1 MLFLLV
7 FVVGANAITH
17 IQSSTKT
24 DVCLIYE
31 LQDSTNFA
39 TDNKTLAD
47 LWRQASMSYQ
57 VCRFSVQQN
66 PLLQMQECKCIY
78 DETPLVM
85 VFTEWELSSLK
96 TLIGTE
102 NRCVRLPQQ
111 RMYVPDVDIQSEYF
125 IFGNNVKICYL
136 DANLLGINCDSSN
149 TQNWITLSPGLT
161 TNSAIDIPEI
171 TMDGFKLYAQ
181 YGDSFI
187 CERVASESTKQ
198 VTFYAKVGKVP
209 ADDVIESARSWA
221 SAWKVVKTMLHF
233 TYHVLDVFFGNR
245 RAIAK
250 MNGHLV

>member
-1 MLFLLV
+1 MLFLLI
-7 FVVGANAITH
+7 FAVGVDAVTH
-17 IQSSTKT
+17 IQSSSKT

-31 LQDSTNFA
+31 LQDGTDFT
-39 TDNKTLAD
+39 TDNRTLND
-47 LWRQASMSYQ
+47 LWRQASMNYQ
-57 VCRFSVQQN
+57 ICKFTVQTN
-66 PLLQMQECKCIY
+66 TLIQMQDCQCIY
-78 DETPLVM
+78 DETPQVM

-111 RMYVPDVDIQSEYF
+111 RMYVPDVNIQSEYF

-149 TQNWITLSPGLT
+149 PQNWITLSPGMT

-171 TMDGFKLYAQ
+171 TKDGFKLSAR
-181 YGDSFI
+181 YGDSFL

-198 VTFYAKVGKVP
+198 VSFYAKVGKVP
-209 ADDVIESARSWA
+209 ADDAIESARSWA
-221 SAWKVVKTMLHF
+221 SAWKVVKTALHF
-233 TYHVLDVFFGNR
+233 TYHILDVFFGYR
-245 RAIAK
+245 RATAK

>member
-1 MLFLLV
+1 MLFLLI
-7 FVVGANAITH
+7 FAVGVDAVTH
-17 IQSSTKT
+17 IQSSSKT

-31 LQDSTNFA
+31 LQDGTDFT
-39 TDNKTLAD
+39 TDNRTLND
-47 LWRQASMSYQ
+47 LWRQASMSYE
-57 VCRFSVQQN
+57 VCRFSVQKN
-66 PLLQMQECKCIY
+66 PLLQMQECQCIY
-78 DETPLVM
+78 DETPQII

-111 RMYVPDVDIQSEYF
+111 RMYVPDVNIQSEYF
-125 IFGNNVKICYL
+125 IFGNNVRICYL
-136 DANLLGINCDSSN
+136 NADLLGINCDSS
-149 TQNWITLSPGLT
+149 THQNWIRLSPGMT

-171 TMDGFKLYAQ
+171 TKDGFKVYAE
-181 YGDSFI
+181 YGDSFL

-198 VTFYAKVGKVP
+198 VSFYAKVGKIP

-233 TYHVLDVFFGNR
+233 TYHVLDVIFGYR
-245 RAIAK
+245 RATAK